1 VALSEETI
9 KTRGLLI
16 DRRRWMLDVDEPTT
30 IPIADRW
37 ITENEV
43 RKISTIPTLSGAHII
58 IESFNYKR
66 AGLKLGGKV
75 ETEGTSFI
83 LSPTANTLLYF

>member
-1 VALSEETI
+1 
-9 KTRGLLI
+9 
-16 DRRRWMLDVDEPTT
+16 MLDVDEPST
-30 IPIADRW
+30 IPVADRW

-43 RKISTIPTLSGAHII
+43 RKISTIPTLSGADII

-66 AGLKLGGKV
+66 AGLKLGEKV
-75 ETEGTSFI
+75 KTEGTSFI